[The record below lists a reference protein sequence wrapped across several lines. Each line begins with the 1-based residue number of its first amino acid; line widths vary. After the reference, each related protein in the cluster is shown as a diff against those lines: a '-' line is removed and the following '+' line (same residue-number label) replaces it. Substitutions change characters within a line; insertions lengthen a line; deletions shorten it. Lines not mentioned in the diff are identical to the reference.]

1 MDDEGNWQIDQVK
14 AKAIG
19 SLDSEHSKLQFYQ
32 IMVGSIARG
41 VLDIKDHVEEVA
53 PMFSD
58 ELCLMFKDIII
69 PSRGYLG
76 HIAMR
81 QAGKASS
88 ESVDSAEVFY
98 ENSKKIVESI
108 KLVSIILNRL
118 MEEATTQDSFEQE
131 AVVIHA
137 RDESWEAEEDEV
149 EVAMPSSG
157 QRTVINDL
165 LDKQEVNNTE
175 ITSAEKA
182 LVESVITASTMDDP
196 QLGGLGM
203 VADARL
209 GLSMVQ
215 LVQEQAQ
222 RERPFN

>member
-1 MDDEGNWQIDQVK
+1 
-14 AKAIG
+14 
-19 SLDSEHSKLQFYQ
+19 
-32 IMVGSIARG
+32 
-41 VLDIKDHVEEVA
+41 
-53 PMFSD
+53 
-58 ELCLMFKDIII
+58 
-69 PSRGYLG
+69 
-76 HIAMR
+76 
-81 QAGKASS
+81 
-88 ESVDSAEVFY
+88 
-98 ENSKKIVESI
+98 
-108 KLVSIILNRL
+108 
-118 MEEATTQDSFEQE
+118 
-131 AVVIHA
+131 
-137 RDESWEAEEDEV
+137 
-149 EVAMPSSG
+149 MPSSG